1 MAIPLMLPMGWNNS
15 PSIFCMTTE
24 TVDDIENDALRSHSR
39 AQTHPIHYRV
49 DKVVILPPPLINPSL
64 AAIPRHPILN
74 YQNADLLVY
83 INIFWMIYWY

>member
-1 MAIPLMLPMGWNNS
+1 MLPMGWNNS

-24 TVDDIENDALRSHSR
+24 TVDDIENDALCSHSR